1 MIGLERSQAEEARRL
16 AKGRLKAEHAKRA
29 AFLEQA
35 RELMPYVSVAV
46 GNDVFFVPTSDFRIG
61 ATLFIRCRSKDME
74 VLERALG
81 HLAELGHRLPAE
93 PVFLDVGA
101 NLGTAATTAL
111 RHHGFSSAVALEPSP
126 GNFKALKLGLVANEL
141 ETRVQAL
148 QVAASDREGERVFDV
163 SQPTSGAHRL
173 LPEGAERPDQT
184 VVVEVVTIDGL
195 VSRGVIDPG
204 RVGLVWVDTAGHE
217 AHALA
222 GGARLLEA
230 GIPIV
235 TAIKHDWPET
245 EDALVELLTPYYTE
259 VVDLRGSPSLRPIGE
274 FRRLIDGLDRSTDVL
289 LVRR

>member
-1 MIGLERSQAEEARRL
+1 
-16 AKGRLKAEHAKRA
+16 
-29 AFLEQA
+29 
-35 RELMPYVSVAV
+35 MPYVSVAV

-61 ATLFIRCRSKDME
+61 TRLFVRAGSKDME

-81 HLAELGHRLPAE
+81 HLAEVGPGLPAE

-101 NLGTAATTAL
+101 NLGSAATTAL

-126 GNFKALKLGLVANEL
+126 GNFKALRLGLVANGL
-141 ETRVQAL
+141 EARVRAL

-163 SQPTSGAHRL
+163 SQPNSGDHRL

-184 VVVEVVTIDGL
+184 AVVEVVTIDGL
-195 VSRGVIDPG
+195 VSRGVIDSG

-217 AHALA
+217 AQALA
-222 GGARLLEA
+222 GGACLLEA

-245 EDALVELLTPYYTE
+245 EDALVELLTPYYSE
-259 VVDLRGSPSLRPIGE
+259 VVDLRGSASLRPIGE
-274 FRRLIDGLDRSTDVL
+274 FRRLIDGLERSTDVL